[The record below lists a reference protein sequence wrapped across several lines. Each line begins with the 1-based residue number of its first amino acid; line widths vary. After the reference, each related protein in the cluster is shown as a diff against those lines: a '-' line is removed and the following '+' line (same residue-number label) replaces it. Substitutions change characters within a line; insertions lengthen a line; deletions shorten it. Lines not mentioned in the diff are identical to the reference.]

1 MAEPISS
8 IAKGT
13 VDTVFGGIVDYIK
26 GIFDSETT
34 VKYNPSAGVEQWRN
48 LATKALQMTGQFTEA
63 NLSRLLYQMQTE
75 SGGNPNA
82 INNWDINAKNG
93 IPSKGLMQVIDPT
106 FRAYAYPGYNTNIY
120 DPLSN
125 MLAAIRYTVSRY
137 GSLAKGWNGHGYA
150 SGIGRITLSDFIP
163 HLADGGVL
171 KSGQMFIARERGPE
185 LVGRHG
191 NRSTVINN
199 DQIVQSVSNGVE
211 SAVERQNAR
220 TNALLQQIA
229 EYQRQLLD
237 KETSVNIDGKKAD
250 KQLSKARRNSG
261 YSFSPA

>member
-1 MAEPISS
+1 
-8 IAKGT
+8 
-13 VDTVFGGIVDYIK
+13 
-26 GIFDSETT
+26 
-34 VKYNPSAGVEQWRN
+34 
-48 LATKALQMTGQFTEA
+48 
-63 NLSRLLYQMQTE
+63 
-75 SGGNPNA
+75 
-82 INNWDINAKNG
+82 
-93 IPSKGLMQVIDPT
+93 MQVIDPT